1 MICPS
6 QDLILIPASSARLA
20 TPRYGTRQCGTH
32 FLTFVVLMKH
42 FLLPGLLLLGS
53 ATAATAQTP
62 AAETEAVKQTIR
74 SFFEGM
80 RQGDSALV
88 RRTLAPG
95 AVFHTLS
102 TRAGQT
108 QLRPE
113 NSSDF
118 VKAVGTP
125 HKEVWDERITFD
137 KILIDA
143 NLASVWTPYE
153 FYLGSTFSH
162 CGYNSFQLVKLADG
176 WKIAHVI
183 DTRRKEKCK

>member
-1 MICPS
+1 
-6 QDLILIPASSARLA
+6 
-20 TPRYGTRQCGTH
+20 
-32 FLTFVVLMKH
+32 MKH
-42 FLLPGLLLLGS
+42 FLLSGLLLLGS
-53 ATAATAQTP
+53 ATTALAQKT
-62 AAETEAVKQTIR
+62 AAETEAVKQTIQ

-80 RQGDSALV
+80 RKGDSTLV
-88 RRTLAPG
+88 RRALAPG
-95 AVFHTLS
+95 AVFHSLS
-102 TRAGQT
+102 NRNGQT

-113 NSSDF
+113 NPADF

-125 HKEVWDERITFD
+125 HQEVWDERITFD
-137 KILIDA
+137 KVLIDA